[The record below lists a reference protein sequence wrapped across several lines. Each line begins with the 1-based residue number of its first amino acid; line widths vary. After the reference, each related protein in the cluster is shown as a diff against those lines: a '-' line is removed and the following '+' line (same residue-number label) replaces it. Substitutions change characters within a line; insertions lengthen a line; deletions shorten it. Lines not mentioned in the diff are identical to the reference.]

1 MKTKITLE
9 KQVRQNLIE
18 EIRRYFWKERD
29 EEISNLAAE
38 IMLDFI
44 INTIGPHIYNV
55 AISDAVAFMNEKVD
69 DLFALEK
76 H

>member
-1 MKTKITLE
+1 ME
-9 KQVRQNLIE
+9 N
-18 EIRRYFWKERD
+18 ERD
-29 EEISNLAAE
+29 EEISALAAE

-44 INTIGPHIYNV
+44 INTIGTHIYNV
-55 AISDAVAFMNEKVD
+55 AIGDAVAFMNQKVD